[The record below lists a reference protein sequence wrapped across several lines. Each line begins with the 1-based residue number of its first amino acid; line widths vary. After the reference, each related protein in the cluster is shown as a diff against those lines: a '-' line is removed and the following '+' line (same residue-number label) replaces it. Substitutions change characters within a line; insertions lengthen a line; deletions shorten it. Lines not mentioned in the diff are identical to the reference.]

1 MSSDYSR
8 GDLNTKTEEPVSV
21 TGKSNRQLDREAFQ
35 PRGEATHVP
44 DRSLESRDESYGR
57 LDGTGY
63 PNAGESM
70 SKACRGCGQ
79 PIPGDQRK
87 CATCLEHHIES
98 VGTTGD
104 EHTAPTAVPRVI
116 FAVVEATCDYTA
128 LAKGAAACTL
138 LQRRRVNPLEDC
150 QLIDD
155 VTETPADTLH
165 DTWDELPAAV
175 RIETEQGR
183 KLLSVATKHIDRAE
197 EGGHSDGERTLSRL
211 YDESGHSVLNREQ
224 IESWTDTADGEYWLI
239 SILGAEKHPA
249 ENRTKP
255 PKSQRSN
262 TEHIHCRRCEET
274 TPHRFSDHEQLP
286 EEAED
291 GNPIW
296 QCQACGTARFGP
308 APE

>member
-1 MSSDYSR
+1 MFSRYFR
-8 GDLNTKTEEPVSV
+8 GDLNTKTGEPVSV

-35 PRGEATHVP
+35 PRGEAAHVP
-44 DRSLESRDESYGR
+44 DRSLEARDESYDR

-63 PNAGESM
+63 PNAEELT

-79 PIPGDQRK
+79 PIAADQRK

-98 VGTTGD
+98 ADTTGD
-104 EHTAPTAVPRVI
+104 GQTAPSPVPRII

-155 VTETPADTLH
+155 VAETPANTLH

-197 EGGHSDGERTLSRL
+197 EGGHSDGERSLPRL
-211 YDESGHSVLNREQ
+211 YDESGRGILNEEQ
-224 IESWTDTADGEYWLI
+224 IKSWTDTADGERWLI
-239 SILGAEKHPA
+239 PILGAEQHPA
-249 ENRTKP
+249 ENRTKRR
-255 PKSQRSN
+255 KSQRSN
-262 TEHIHCRRCEET
+262 TEHIHCRRCKET

-286 EEAED
+286 EEAWD

-296 QCQACGTARFGP
+296 QCQACGTPRFGP